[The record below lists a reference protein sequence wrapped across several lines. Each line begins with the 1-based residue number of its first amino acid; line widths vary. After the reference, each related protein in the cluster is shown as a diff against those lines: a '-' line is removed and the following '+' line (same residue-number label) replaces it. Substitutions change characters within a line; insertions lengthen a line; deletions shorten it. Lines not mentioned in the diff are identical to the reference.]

1 MECACWVGGGN
12 DGSRERTGWA
22 APETAGRRRR
32 GARFLGS
39 PRARAPRESRPLQ
52 SIQSKRLSSDERREM
67 LWLPE
72 KPRFCLAAE
81 SPQDGEFPVRSREVF
96 YNLSVPN
103 AQKSPQSGR
112 CPMSQAGKVGKGAS
126 PQSQLSA
133 PRNAHPGWVCA
144 SSPVINYRTQ
154 GGICKPHITN
164 STGLSD
170 WKQITIL
177 FVFCLFYLSRS
188 RLSSCNVDTL

>member
-1 MECACWVGGGN
+1 MLKPRWLGGGLGGAGVECACWVGGGN

-32 GARFLGS
+32 GARFPGS

-81 SPQDGEFPVRSREVF
+81 SPRDGEFPVRGKEVF
-96 YNLSVPN
+96 YT
-103 AQKSPQSGR
+103 
-112 CPMSQAGKVGKGAS
+112 CGKVGSKCSEES
-126 PQSQLSA
+126 PVRALPHVPGWKSQERRLPAIPAQRTSKR
-133 PRNAHPGWVCA
+133 PPGWVCA

-154 GGICKPHITN
+154 GGICKPRITN
-164 STGLSD
+164 STGL
-170 WKQITIL
+170 K
-177 FVFCLFYLSRS
+177 
-188 RLSSCNVDTL
+188 

>member
-1 MECACWVGGGN
+1 MFNVKAALARGGGVGVECACWVGGGN

-32 GARFLGS
+32 GTPFPGS
-39 PRARAPRESRPLQ
+39 PRARGPRESRPLQ

-96 YNLSVPN
+96 YNLREGRFQTLRRVPSP
-103 AQKSPQSGR
+103 AAAPCPRLEKS
-112 CPMSQAGKVGKGAS
+112 GKA
-126 PQSQLSA
+126 P
-133 PRNAHPGWVCA
+133 PRNPSSAHLETPTPGGCA
-144 SSPVINYRTQ
+144 PPR
-154 GGICKPHITN
+154 
-164 STGLSD
+164 
-170 WKQITIL
+170 
-177 FVFCLFYLSRS
+177 R
-188 RLSSCNVDTL
+188 